1 MASVV
6 DNNASQN
13 YADRRALS
21 RERCGLIGQSEALR
35 NVTQLL
41 GRVAGTDST
50 VLILGES
57 GTGKEVVAQCLHQH
71 SARADGPFV
80 AINCGAIPAEL
91 MESELFGHEKGAFTG
106 ALLTRKG
113 RFEQAEGG
121 TLFLDEVA
129 EMTPPMQVKL
139 LRVLQERQYE
149 RVGGS
154 KAQVANVRVIAA
166 THRDLGERIRDGLFR
181 EDLYYRL
188 NVFPVD
194 LPPLRQRGDDIF
206 LLMEHFVRQREKE
219 GFAPFMLSLE
229 VKQAM
234 REYLWPGNV
243 RELQN
248 LVERLSILRAGEEVR
263 MIDLPLQLACAQMGG
278 GDEQDALR
286 SVWAM
291 YDGEGVAEDLP
302 VAATDGHLLPDSPFD
317 LKNYLEEIERSLIL
331 QALELCD
338 QVVARAAE
346 RLGLR
351 RTTLVEKLRKYAI
364 QPDRE

>member
-1 MASVV
+1 MESVV
-6 DNNASQN
+6 ENAAPNN

-21 RERCGLIGQSEALR
+21 RESCGLIGRSEILCSATR
-35 NVTQLL
+35 LL
-41 GRVAGTDST
+41 GKVAATDTT

-57 GTGKEVVAQCLHQH
+57 GSGKEVVAQCLHQH
-71 SARADGPFV
+71 SSRAAGPFV
-80 AINCGAIPAEL
+80 AINCGAIPPEL
-91 MESELFGHEKGAFTG
+91 MESELFGHEKGSFTG

-113 RFEQAEGG
+113 RFELAEGG

-139 LRVLQERQYE
+139 LRVLQEHQYE

-154 KAQVANVRVIAA
+154 KPRDANVRIVAA
-166 THRDLGERIRDGLFR
+166 THRDLEARIREGLFR

-188 NVFPVD
+188 NVFPVE
-194 LPPLRQRGDDIF
+194 LPPLRQRGSDLF
-206 LLMEHFVRQREKE
+206 LLLEHFLEQRQKD
-219 GFAPFMLSLE
+219 GFAPFVLSTQ
-229 VKQAM
+229 VKQVLS
-234 REYLWPGNV
+234 EHSWPGNV

-248 LVERLSILRAGEEVR
+248 LVERLSILRTGEEVQLD
-263 MIDLPLQLACAQMGG
+263 DLPLHMSRGPDCVDHEG
-278 GDEQDALR
+278 DALR
-286 SVWAM
+286 GVWAT
-291 YDGEGVAEDLP
+291 DDEEVQPDEEAVGVS
-302 VAATDGHLLPDSPFD
+302 HYLPDGPFD
-317 LKNYLEEIERSLIL
+317 LKNYLEDIERKLIL

-364 QPDRE
+364 QPGRE